1 MKARV
6 TRRDK
11 ILVDMN
17 NRIENL
23 EKVIMAILLRLD
35 KMEEEKKVNKE

>member
-11 ILVDMN
+11 ILIDIN

-23 EKVIMAILLRLD
+23 EKIIMAILLRLD
-35 KMEEEKKVNKE
+35 KMDEEKKVNKE

>member
-11 ILVDMN
+11 ILIDIN

-23 EKVIMAILLRLD
+23 EKIIMAILLRLD
-35 KMEEEKKVNKE
+35 KIDEEKKVNKE

>member
-11 ILVDMN
+11 ILIDMN
-17 NRIENL
+17 SRIENL

>member
-17 NRIENL
+17 SRIENL